1 MVLAQDLLRANS
13 HLASGNREILD
24 RHGVRAL
31 NIIGSPGA
39 GKTALLERTVEALK
53 GRVRLGVIE
62 GDISTTRD
70 AERIAKTGAQVVQV
84 NTGGNCHLN
93 AGMVGQALEKL
104 PLEKI
109 DLLVIENVGNL
120 VCPAAFD
127 LGEDL
132 KAVVLSVAEGDDKPE
147 KYPATFLAC
156 GAAVIT
162 KTDLLGHTDFDLKR
176 CVEEIRAVNGNIIIF
191 STSSR
196 TGEGFDEWCAW
207 LEDFALKGRMGRGE

>member
-1 MVLAQDLLRANS
+1 MVVAEDLLRANS

-24 RHGVRAL
+24 RQGVRAI

-62 GDISTTRD
+62 GDIITTRD
-70 AERIAKTGAQVVQV
+70 ADRIAKTGAEVVQI

-93 AGMVGQALEKL
+93 AAMVGQALEKL

-132 KAVVLSVAEGDDKPE
+132 KAVVLSVAEGDDKPA

-156 GAAVIT
+156 RAAVIT
-162 KTDLLGHTDFDLKR
+162 KTDLMGHTDFNLNR
-176 CVEEIRAVNGNIIIF
+176 CVDEIRSINGNIAVF

-196 TGEGFDEWCAW
+196 TGEGLAEWCGW
-207 LEDFALKGRMGRGE
+207 IENFALKGRMGRGE